1 MWKGEDMI
9 CAICGTLFN
18 GYGNN
23 PWPVVED
30 DDARCCDYCN
40 HTEVVP
46 ARMAMVLPPARTG
59 RTKPVTYKDNQ
70 RLRDLL
76 RGERRGNVDE

>member
-1 MWKGEDMI
+1 MVVDNI
-9 CAICGTLFN
+9 CVICGTLFA
-18 GYGNN
+18 GHGNN

-30 DDARCCDYCN
+30 GRCCDYCN

-46 ARMAMVLPPARTG
+46 ARMARV
-59 RTKPVTYKDNQ
+59 VEYKDIQ
-70 RLRDLL
+70 RLRDAL